1 MPSTSV
7 ITEGN
12 QLFRSN
18 EKMDAKEPV
27 SNFSISLLA
36 PVHVSSD
43 AGGPGIL
50 MRLQRYPGNTK
61 K

>member
-12 QLFRSN
+12 QLFRCN
-18 EKMDAKEPV
+18 DKTDAKEPV

-50 MRLQRYPGNTK
+50 MRLQRYPDNMK
-61 K
+61 E